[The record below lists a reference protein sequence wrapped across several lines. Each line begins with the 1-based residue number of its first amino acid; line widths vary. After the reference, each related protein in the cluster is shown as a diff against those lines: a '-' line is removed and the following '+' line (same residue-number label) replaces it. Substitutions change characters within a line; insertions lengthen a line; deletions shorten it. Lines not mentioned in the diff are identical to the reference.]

1 MKLFLIIG
9 AILGF
14 LAVAFGAFGAHGLEG
29 RLSERALTNWG
40 KAVDYQMFHTVAI
53 VAVALLLGKFEGSSL
68 FASSGWLFL
77 TGIILFSGSLYIYAL
92 TGVKALAMI
101 TPIGGLAFLAGW
113 VLLGIGAMK
122 LV

>member
-77 TGIILFSGSLYIYAL
+77 AGIILFSGSLYIYAL

-101 TPIGGLAFLAGW
+101 TPIGGLSFLAGW

>member
-77 TGIILFSGSLYIYAL
+77 AGIILFSGSLYIYAL